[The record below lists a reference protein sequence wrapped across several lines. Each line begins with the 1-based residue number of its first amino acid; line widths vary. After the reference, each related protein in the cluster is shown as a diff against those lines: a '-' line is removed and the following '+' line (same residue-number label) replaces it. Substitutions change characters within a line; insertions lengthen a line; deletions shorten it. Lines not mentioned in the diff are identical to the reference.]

1 MGTIEVVDILK
12 ALRGE
17 RTRALKEVAKLD
29 KAIDSLRQL
38 SSSNVTGSDQGR
50 VRTMS
55 AAARRKIAK
64 AQRARWAKLRKEQKK
79 AQ

>member
-38 SSSNVTGSDQGR
+38 SSSNGTGSAHGR